1 MLWDTV
7 FPLSPHCFVCL
18 FFPKRKKHA
27 WEKNTNV
34 SATCN
39 SYKSS
44 LLASLSPCAF
54 NPSCTSV
61 FKRKASNS
69 TKLHQYRLHGSKET
83 LIPQVPTSSSKT
95 MLLAVI
101 SHSHQSHIS
110 IKQDCFLLTASLTQH
125 NKGNFSPQ
133 RPHLE
138 IQGLTL
144 GMGIRKRRGQISR
157 ALPDWYLS
165 TKPRNDGVPFC
176 SSGSLSCYDWFEI
189 YPFPKRLLK
198 KKEISQSCTVC
209 SLTLSFPPLLP
220 QLTRGLLYT

>member
-1 MLWDTV
+1 MCIKASLHLHPVFRLAMGELGWREECGCWLKECIPKNMLWDTV
-7 FPLSPHCFVCL
+7 FPLSPHCFVL
-18 FFPKRKKHA
+18 VFFFSPKRKKHA

-54 NPSCTSV
+54 NPSCTSL

-110 IKQDCFLLTASLTQH
+110 IKQDCFLLTASLAQH

-157 ALPDWYLS
+157 ALPDWYLPNRE
-165 TKPRNDGVPFC
+165 TMGF
-176 SSGSLSCYDWFEI
+176 LSA
-189 YPFPKRLLK
+189 
-198 KKEISQSCTVC
+198 
-209 SLTLSFPPLLP
+209 P
-220 QLTRGLLYT
+220 QAL